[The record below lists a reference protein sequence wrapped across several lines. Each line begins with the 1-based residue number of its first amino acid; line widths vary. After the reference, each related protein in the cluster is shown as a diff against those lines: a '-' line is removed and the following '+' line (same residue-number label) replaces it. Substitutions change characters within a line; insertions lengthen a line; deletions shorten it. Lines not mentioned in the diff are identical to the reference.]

1 MYIDIDDM
9 SKIRNP
15 FIRLN
20 VTLVSCYIM
29 ISLNITSYTC
39 LEMDYSPHF
48 YILLALAV
56 ISTSEFSVQGFQLPL
71 PNDIDGEDLGKIST
85 FLIMWQ

>member
-1 MYIDIDDM
+1 M
-9 SKIRNP
+9 
-15 FIRLN
+15 
-20 VTLVSCYIM
+20 
-29 ISLNITSYTC
+29 
-39 LEMDYSPHF
+39 EMDYSPHF

-85 FLIMWQ
+85 YLIICQ